1 MAILIYFLLSRYLT
15 FVPYTAVVF
24 LMGVGIGY
32 ESVFGT
38 TNAIL
43 FSSLKWIYIN
53 GQVVLLIFL
62 PGLIFLDAFTINVHL
77 FFQAFW
83 QLMIFA
89 FPMVLV
95 GAGLTAAVA
104 KYLFPYGEKKMKS
117 LCSRSI
123 ERVVSFMRIIAHIP
137 SFSSFTPCAGW
148 DWNLCMTFGAILSAT
163 DPVAVAGLFNALGAP
178 PRMQMHISGE
188 SLLNDGSSV
197 LLFNI
202 FSQRFFYGMHVEN
215 FGKDIGW
222 GEGFEMFFRLT
233 FGGALIGLA
242 FGLGTVFM
250 LKFLNRR
257 LSHEENVVQVVLT
270 VAVAYMA
277 YFVAEILCQCSGIIS
292 TITCGLTVKVLGI
305 TLVHDV
311 SLMLNFWRVLGE
323 LLNT

>member
-1 MAILIYFLLSRYLT
+1 MTCSFEIDGVSDRNQCAHFLISR
-15 FVPYTAVVF
+15 
-24 LMGVGIGY
+24 
-32 ESVFGT
+32 
-38 TNAIL
+38 
-43 FSSLKWIYIN
+43 SSLC
-53 GQVVLLIFL
+53 
-62 PGLIFLDAFTINVHL
+62 T
-77 FFQAFW
+77 
-83 QLMIFA
+83 
-89 FPMVLV
+89 
-95 GAGLTAAVA
+95 T
-104 KYLFPYGEKKMKS
+104 
-117 LCSRSI
+117 
-123 ERVVSFMRIIAHIP
+123 
-137 SFSSFTPCAGW
+137 GW
-148 DWNLCMTFGAILSAT
+148 GWNLCMTFGAILSAT

-197 LLFNI
+197 LLYNI
-202 FSQRFFYGMHVEN
+202 FSQRFFYGMNVEG
-215 FGKDIGW
+215 FGQDIGW
-222 GEGFEMFFRLT
+222 GAGFEMFFRLT

-257 LSHEENVVQVVLT
+257 LSPQENVVQVVLT
-270 VAVAYMA
+270 VTAAYMA